1 MKNLLIYGFLFLSF
15 YCSSENRATKDS
27 RVYARVGNN
36 TLTDENLVL
45 FNTEKPFS
53 NDALQRSIENWID
66 QSLILSEAKKEGFE
80 KDVVL
85 IKKKELYYNQL
96 IISSFIEKHM
106 SSHINIL
113 KDDVRLYYK
122 QNKSSFIRNQDEAQ
136 IEQYIMESEKE
147 ARKLVRSFSSR
158 KVVDMGLFSIR
169 STYQDIIK
177 KGTFSKEKRS
187 PKSVFFEMNRNTL
200 DFDGTLNDNLEK
212 LYAELDEKFSRD
224 LAEIVRSGNISEDG
238 LVSLLVMVS
247 SLKWRLPIND
257 KLFDEKD
264 NHYTYDSNHHMT
276 NGVDYSKQ

>member
-80 KDVVL
+80 KDIVL
-85 IKKKELYYNQL
+85 IKRKELYYNQL
-96 IISSFIEKHM
+96 IISSFIEKHI
-106 SSHINIL
+106 SSHINIS

-158 KVVDMGLFSIR
+158 KVVDVGLFSIR

-177 KGTFSKEKRS
+177 KGTFSKEVDDDIFTRK
-187 PKSVFFEMNRNTL
+187 KSVVGPVFLGGNICVL
-200 DFDGTLNDNLEK
+200 KVLNIYKRGSFLG
-212 LYAELDEKFSRD
+212 LDEVYDEVYQRLYKTKSI
-224 LAEIVRSGNISEDG
+224 AEKNR
-238 LVSLLVMVS
+238 LLD
-247 SLKWRLPIND
+247 SLKKNVNIYINP
-257 KLFDEKD
+257 E
-264 NHYTYDSNHHMT
+264 Y
-276 NGVDYSKQ
+276 Q